1 MPPLPSPVTDGPAQ
15 ITLVTSIGCHFCRDA
30 EEALDEFSA
39 EYALVI
45 THLDLRSPE
54 GSALAQRHRAAM
66 SPLVLLDGAFV
77 SSGRLPRG
85 KLRALLS
92 ARVQERAVVS

>member
-1 MPPLPSPVTDGPAQ
+1 MPPFSAPVNDRPAL
-15 ITLVTSIGCHFCRDA
+15 ITLVTSTGCHFCHDA

-39 EYALVI
+39 EFPLVI

-66 SPLVLLDGAFV
+66 SPLVLLDGTFV

-85 KLRALLS
+85 KLRVLLS
-92 ARVQERAVVS
+92 ARVQEKAVVS

>member
-1 MPPLPSPVTDGPAQ
+1 MPSVPSAVTAGPAQ
-15 ITLVTSIGCHFCRDA
+15 ITLVSSTGCHFCRDA
-30 EEALDEFSA
+30 EEALDEFA
-39 EYALVI
+39 KEYPLVVA
-45 THLDLRSPE
+45 HLDLRSPE

-66 SPLVLLDGAFV
+66 SPLILLDGTFV

-92 ARVQERAVVS
+92 ARTQMSDVVS